1 MKRNSLVFNK
11 LWLVMAS
18 MALALS
24 MSIFTGCRSYEDDI
38 CSLQE
43 RMDKLQSELQA
54 LQGKVVKEVLSKD
67 GKLII
72 VFTDGTQ
79 KEIEAGD
86 LIKLSINDK
95 GEWCINGQ
103 STGVSAKGQKGDK
116 GDPGVAGAKGDK
128 GEKGDTGAAGKDGKD
143 GQPGKPGKDG
153 KDGKTGPQGPQGPK
167 GDKGDSPEITIG
179 DNGNWFIDG
188 KDTNISAQPKNGSV
202 NCLIDEDGGFVYLTF
217 FGEDGKALNNGKP
230 IVFMLESARLTS
242 MVLVPEKVYQGFPA
256 IEFPLT
262 SNSFHEVDAKTPASK
277 SDDGD
282 KFLEKTWYWKEVM
295 ESEEDVQAAVRLNPS
310 TFGAQYIKSVE
321 LEFKDAKNLRTVEIS
336 DDNGNKPTVIAPK
349 DNNWEE
355 NVKDGVLTV
364 GLKGYFAGKKAM
376 TPGTP
381 AETLPLAQIKVT
393 TTKSDVAVRSDW
405 AVLYMVSGGL
415 KQPYLYINNSDDEKE
430 LLPRQFSVAKQES
443 IIEIPV
449 TRTTDLKA
457 LLSAH
462 TGMRGATEANML
474 DEKKH
479 ELRYE
484 FYAMPF
490 ENDGKEYYKID
501 DKGVVTPQDK
511 QGRAFESGAE
521 GMKGIVQVRLFMKDK
536 LVALA
541 YINFEMNTK
550 QVDDAFYKYWVTS
563 KSGKFTD
570 AASAGG
576 DAYTP
581 VFRSKVIT
589 GAADVFTTTF
599 EWAKINYLYDF
610 NLDLEQFHN
619 LPRYK
624 FAGVAPKTIAPLD
637 KVGDPAIKAE
647 QYITLDKLN
656 GAISVEYTR
665 NTGKFTITRT
675 PDSKCME
682 AGTYYLPVYFEQNH
696 PHHGFDYK
704 KAYPIHVVVIFKF
717 EITDESR
724 AKVDAE
730 AKKFDSYKMPN
741 LWEGNKVY
749 AKGLPK
755 SQAEGYVPTLKS
767 SLVFRD
773 LAKFQSE
780 VEKAAKDTYTGLQ
793 FAARVV
799 DVKGGAADKT
809 LYMVENGA
817 KDFTITRTDTLRE
830 TELVT
835 VEYGFYSA
843 ECPDNFRQLTTFVI
857 QFEHAALY
865 KIVGDNIKHDS
876 KYIRVKD
883 GAIEIRD
890 HKDEH
895 SLTIGEVL
903 QMFSNEANS
912 KLLLD
917 NGERTAEEK
926 RLGFLG
932 EGDKFSV
939 AVELPKTHDFVEKK
953 LLTVTPAAA
962 PGTGTKIS
970 WKNLEDNPAGHGAV
984 TKTATI
990 NATLLINYGTNYQYK
1005 RNLTIRII
1013 PDAEWD
1019 K

>member
-67 GKLII
+67 GKLVI

-116 GDPGVAGAKGDK
+116 GDKGDTGAAGAKGDK
-128 GEKGDTGAAGKDGKD
+128 GDKGDK
-143 GQPGKPGKDG
+143 
-153 KDGKTGPQGPQGPK
+153 GPK
-167 GDKGDSPEITIG
+167 GDKGDSPKITIG

-188 KDTNISAQPKNGSV
+188 KDTNISAKPKNGSV
-202 NCLIDEDGGFVYLTF
+202 NCMIDEDGGFVYLTF

-242 MVLVPEKVYQGFPA
+242 MVLVPEAVYQGFPA

-262 SNSFHEVDAKTPASK
+262 SNSFKVVDAKTPASK

-282 KFLEKTWYWKEVM
+282 KFLDKTWYWKEVM
-295 ESEEDVQAAVRLNPS
+295 ESEEDAKAVLRLNPS

-321 LEFKDAKNLRTVEIS
+321 IEFKDAKNLRTVEIT
-336 DDNGNKPTVIAPK
+336 DENGNMPTIVAPK
-349 DNNWEE
+349 DNKWEN
-355 NVKDGVLTV
+355 NVKDGILTV
-364 GLKGYFAGKKAM
+364 GLKGYNAAKKAI
-376 TPGTP
+376 TPNQP
-381 AETLPLAQIKVT
+381 AEKLPLAQIKVT
-393 TTKSDVAVRSDW
+393 TTKNEVAVRSDW
-405 AVLYMVSGGL
+405 AVLHMVNGGL
-415 KQPYLYINNSDDEKE
+415 KQPYLYINNSDDDPE
-430 LLPRQFSVAKQES
+430 LLPRQFSAAKRDC

-449 TRTTDLKA
+449 TKTTSLKD

-462 TGMRGATEANML
+462 TGMQGATAANML
-474 DEKKH
+474 DDKKH

-484 FYAMPF
+484 FYSIPL
-490 ENDGKEYYKID
+490 ENDGKEYYKMTEE
-501 DKGVVTPQDK
+501 GVVTPQDK

-521 GMKGIVQVRLFMKDK
+521 NMTGMVQVRLFMKDK
-536 LVALA
+536 LVALS
-541 YINFEMNTK
+541 YIHFAMTTK
-550 QVDDAFYKYWVTS
+550 QVDDAFYKYWVKS
-563 KSGKFTD
+563 KNTQLTN
-570 AASAGG
+570 AGE
-576 DAYTP
+576 DYKP
-581 VFRSKVIT
+581 VFRTEVIT
-589 GAADVFTTTF
+589 GASDVFMTTL

-624 FAGVAPKTIAPLD
+624 FEGVASSRIAPLA

-656 GAISVEYTR
+656 GAFSVEYTR

-704 KAYPIHVVVIFKF
+704 KAYPIHVVVVFKI
-717 EITDESR
+717 EITDPTKMDVE
-724 AKVDAE
+724 AA
-730 AKKFDSYKMPN
+730 AKKIENYRMPN

-755 SQAEGYVPTLKS
+755 SSADGYVPTLKS

-773 LAKFQSE
+773 LAKFQEE
-780 VEKAAKDTYTGLQ
+780 VKKAAKSTYGADLEFVAQ
-793 FAARVV
+793 VV
-799 DVKGGAADKT
+799 NVEGGAKDKT
-809 LYMVENGA
+809 LYNVENGD
-817 KDFTITRTDTLRE
+817 KDFEITRLNTLRE
-830 TELVT
+830 TERVT
-835 VEYGFYSA
+835 VAYGFRSA
-843 ECPDNFRQLTTFVI
+843 ICPDTFHQLATFVI
-857 QFEHAALY
+857 EFEHAALY
-865 KIVGDNIKHDS
+865 KIVGDNLKDEN
-876 KYIRVKD
+876 IRVAKD

-895 SLTIGEVL
+895 SFTIGTVL
-903 QMFSNEANS
+903 QMYSNEANP
-912 KLLLD
+912 KLLL
-917 NGERTAEEK
+917 NKGFRTAEEI

-932 EGDKFSV
+932 QGDKFKV
-939 AVELPKTHDFVEKK
+939 AVELPETHDFVKK
-953 LLTVTPAAA
+953 HLLKVTPAGWA
-962 PGTGTKIS
+962 GTGTKIS
-970 WKNLEDNPAGHGAV
+970 WRNLEDNPAGHGAV
-984 TKTATI
+984 TSTATI
-990 NATLLINYGTNYQYK
+990 NAKLLINYGSSYQYDK
-1005 RNLTIRII
+1005 TLIIRII
-1013 PDAEWD
+1013 PDAQWG

>member
-11 LWLVMAS
+11 LWLVMVS

-67 GKLII
+67 GKLVI

-116 GDPGVAGAKGDK
+116 GDKGDTGAAGAKGDK
-128 GEKGDTGAAGKDGKD
+128 GDKGDTGAAGAKGDKGDK
-143 GQPGKPGKDG
+143 
-153 KDGKTGPQGPQGPK
+153 GPK
-167 GDKGDSPEITIG
+167 GDKGDSPKITIG
-179 DNGNWFIDG
+179 DNGNWYIDG
-188 KDTNISAQPKNGSV
+188 KDTKISAQPKNGSV

-262 SNSFHEVDAKTPASK
+262 SNSFKEVDANTPATK
-277 SDDGD
+277 NDNGD
-282 KFLEKTWYWKEVM
+282 KFLDKTWYWKEVM

-321 LEFKDAKNLRTVEIS
+321 LEFKDAKNLRTVEIT
-336 DDNGNKPTVIAPK
+336 DDNGNMPTVIAPK
-349 DNNWEE
+349 DNKWEN

-405 AVLYMVSGGL
+405 AVLYMVNGGL
-415 KQPYLYINNSDDEKE
+415 KQPYIYINKQNENDETVHA
-430 LLPRQFSVAKQES
+430 LLPRQFSVAKEES

-449 TRTTDLKA
+449 NRTTNLKDLLDAYTTKIASKA
-457 LLSAH
+457 TA
-462 TGMRGATEANML
+462 ANKL

-484 FYAMPF
+484 FYSIPV
-490 ENDGKEYYKID
+490 ENDGKEYYKITKD
-501 DKGVVTPQDK
+501 GVVTPQDK

-521 GMKGIVQVRLFMKDK
+521 GMKGIAQVRLFMKDK

-550 QVDDAFYKYWVTS
+550 QVDDAFYKYWITS

-589 GAADVFTTTF
+589 GVSDVFTTTF

-624 FAGVAPKTIAPLD
+624 FEGVAPKTIAPLA
-637 KVGDPAIKAE
+637 KVGDSTIKPE

-656 GAISVEYTR
+656 GAFSVEYTR

-675 PDSKCME
+675 PDSKCLE
-682 AGTYYLPVYFEQNH
+682 AGTYYLPVYFEQYH

-749 AKGLPK
+749 AKGLPSSK
-755 SQAEGYVPTLKS
+755 ADGYVPTLKS

-773 LAKFQSE
+773 LAKFQSD

-799 DVKGGAADKT
+799 KVEGGAGDKT
-809 LYMVENGA
+809 LYMVDNGA

-857 QFEHAALY
+857 EFQHAALY
-865 KIVGDNIKHDS
+865 KIVGDNLKDEN
-876 KYIRVKD
+876 IRVAKD

-895 SLTIGEVL
+895 SFLIGTVL
-903 QMFSNEANS
+903 QMFSNEANP
-912 KLLLD
+912 KLLVD
-917 NGERTAEEK
+917 NAVRTDEEK

-932 EGDKFSV
+932 EDEKFSV
-939 AVELPKTHDFVEKK
+939 AVVLPKDHDFVEKR
-953 LLTVTPAAA
+953 LLTVSAPAGWA
-962 PGTGTKIS
+962 GTSTKIS
-970 WKNLEDNPAGHGAV
+970 WRNLEANPAGHGAV

>member
-67 GKLII
+67 GKLVI

-116 GDPGVAGAKGDK
+116 GDKGDPGVAGAKGDK
-128 GEKGDTGAAGKDGKD
+128 GDKGDPGVAGAKGDKGDKGDK
-143 GQPGKPGKDG
+143 
-153 KDGKTGPQGPQGPK
+153 GPK
-167 GDKGDSPEITIG
+167 GDKGDSPKITIG

-188 KDTNISAQPKNGSV
+188 KDTNISAKPKNGSV
-202 NCLIDEDGGFVYLTF
+202 NCMIDEDGGFVYLTF
-217 FGEDGKALNNGKP
+217 FGEDGKALNNGNP
-230 IVFMLESARLTS
+230 ITFMLESARLTS
-242 MVLVPEKVYQGFPA
+242 MVLVPEAVYQGFPA

-262 SNSFHEVDAKTPASK
+262 SNSFNEVDAKATPSK

-295 ESEEDVQAAVRLNPS
+295 EAEEDAKAVLRLNPS
-310 TFGAQYIKSVE
+310 TFGAQYIKNVE
-321 LEFKDAKNLRTVEIS
+321 IEFKDAKNLRNVEIT
-336 DDNGNKPTVIAPK
+336 DENGNMPTIVAPK
-349 DNNWEE
+349 DNKWEN
-355 NVKDGVLTV
+355 NVKDGILTV
-364 GLKGYFAGKKAM
+364 GLKGYNAAKRAIDPYEGVEK
-376 TPGTP
+376 
-381 AETLPLAQIKVT
+381 LPLAQIKVT
-393 TTKSDVAVRSDW
+393 TTKNEVAVRSDW
-405 AVLYMVSGGL
+405 AVLHMVNGGL
-415 KQPYLYINNSDDEKE
+415 KQPYLYINNNDDRPE
-430 LLPRQFSVAKQES
+430 LLPRQFAVAKQNS

-449 TRTTDLKA
+449 TKTTNLKD

-462 TGMRGATEANML
+462 TGMQGATEANRL
-474 DEKKH
+474 DDKKH

-484 FYAMPF
+484 FYSMPL

-511 QGRAFESGAE
+511 QGRAFQSGAE

-589 GAADVFTTTF
+589 GAGDVFTTTL

-656 GAISVEYTR
+656 GAFSVEYTR

-755 SQAEGYVPTLKS
+755 SQADGYVPTLKS

-799 DVKGGAADKT
+799 KVEGGAEDKT
-809 LYMVENGA
+809 LYMVENGT
-817 KDFTITRTDTLRE
+817 KDFTITRTGTLKE

-835 VEYGFYSA
+835 VEYGFYSS
-843 ECPDNFRQLTTFVI
+843 ECPDNFRQLATFVI

-865 KIVGDNIKHDS
+865 KIVGDHLTDE
-876 KYIRVKD
+876 YIRVKD

-895 SLTIGEVL
+895 SFMIGTVL
-903 QMFSNEANS
+903 QMLSNEANP

-917 NGERTAEEK
+917 NAKTTDDEK
-926 RLGFLG
+926 RRGFLG
-932 EGDKFSV
+932 KGGDKFNV
-939 AVELPKTHDFVEKK
+939 AVELPEDNVFVEKR
-953 LLTVTPAAA
+953 LLTVSDPAGWA
-962 PGTGTKIS
+962 GTATKIS
-970 WKNLEDNPAGHGAV
+970 WKNLEANPAGHGAV
-984 TKTATI
+984 TETVTV
-990 NATLLINYGTNYQYK
+990 NAKLLINYGTSYQYE
-1005 RNLTIRII
+1005 RTLTIRII
-1013 PDAEWD
+1013 PDAEWG

>member
-1 MKRNSLVFNK
+1 
-11 LWLVMAS
+11 
-18 MALALS
+18 
-24 MSIFTGCRSYEDDI
+24 
-38 CSLQE
+38 
-43 RMDKLQSELQA
+43 
-54 LQGKVVKEVLSKD
+54 
-67 GKLII
+67 
-72 VFTDGTQ
+72 
-79 KEIEAGD
+79 
-86 LIKLSINDK
+86 
-95 GEWCINGQ
+95 
-103 STGVSAKGQKGDK
+103 
-116 GDPGVAGAKGDK
+116 
-128 GEKGDTGAAGKDGKD
+128 
-143 GQPGKPGKDG
+143 
-153 KDGKTGPQGPQGPK
+153 
-167 GDKGDSPEITIG
+167 
-179 DNGNWFIDG
+179 
-188 KDTNISAQPKNGSV
+188 
-202 NCLIDEDGGFVYLTF
+202 
-217 FGEDGKALNNGKP
+217 
-230 IVFMLESARLTS
+230 MLESARLTS

-262 SNSFHEVDAKTPASK
+262 SNSFKEVDAKTPATK
-277 SDDGD
+277 NDNGD
-282 KFLEKTWYWKEVM
+282 KFLDKTWYWKEVM

-310 TFGAQYIKSVE
+310 TFGAQYIKKVE
-321 LEFKDAKNLRTVEIS
+321 LEFKDAKNLRTVEIT
-336 DDNGNKPTVIAPK
+336 DDKGNTPTVIAPK
-349 DNNWEE
+349 DNKWEN

-405 AVLYMVSGGL
+405 AVLYMVNGGL
-415 KQPYLYINNSDDEKE
+415 KQPYIYINNNDDEKE

-449 TRTTDLKA
+449 TKTTSLKD

-462 TGMRGATEANML
+462 TGMQGATVANML
-474 DEKKH
+474 NDKKH

-484 FYAMPF
+484 FYSIPL
-490 ENDGKEYYKID
+490 ENDGKEYYKITKD
-501 DKGVVTPQDK
+501 GVVTPQDK

-521 GMKGIVQVRLFMKDK
+521 GMKGIAQVRLFMKDK

-550 QVDDAFYKYWVTS
+550 QVEDAYYKYWVTS

-581 VFRSKVIT
+581 VFRSKLIT
-589 GAADVFTTTF
+589 GAPAEFTTTF
-599 EWAKINYLYDF
+599 EWAKINYLYDY

-624 FAGVAPKTIAPLD
+624 FVGIASKEIAPLD
-637 KVGDPAIKAE
+637 KVNDATVKSTIKPE
-647 QYITLDKLN
+647 QYITSTNLKDPRFE
-656 GAISVEYTR
+656 VTYTR
-665 NTGKFTITRT
+665 NTGKFTVKLTA
-675 PDSKCME
+675 DSKCME
-682 AGTYYLPVYFEQNH
+682 AGTYYLPVYFEQNY

-704 KAYPIHVVVIFKF
+704 KAYPRHVVVVFKF

-809 LYMVENGA
+809 LYMVENEA

-835 VEYGFYSA
+835 VAYGFYSA

-865 KIVGDNIKHDS
+865 KIVGDNIKHES

-895 SLTIGEVL
+895 SFTIGEVL
-903 QMFSNEANS
+903 QMFSNEANP

-932 EGDKFSV
+932 EGNKFSV
-939 AVELPKTHDFVEKK
+939 AVVLPKTHDFVEKK

-962 PGTGTKIS
+962 PGTSTKIS
-970 WKNLEDNPAGHGAV
+970 WKNLEYNPAGHGAV

-990 NATLLINYGTNYQYK
+990 NATLLINYGTSYQYK

>member
-79 KEIEAGD
+79 KEVEAGD
-86 LIKLSINDK
+86 LIKLTIDDK
-95 GEWCINGQ
+95 GEWCINGK

-116 GDPGVAGAKGDK
+116 GDKGDTGAAGAKGDK
-128 GEKGDTGAAGKDGKD
+128 GDKGETGP
-143 GQPGKPGKDG
+143 Q
-153 KDGKTGPQGPQGPK
+153 GPQGPQGPK
-167 GDKGDSPEITIG
+167 GDSPKITIG
-179 DNGNWFIDG
+179 DNGNWYIDG

-202 NCLIDEDGGFVYLTF
+202 NCMIDEDGGFVYLTF
-217 FGEDGKALNNGKP
+217 FGEDGKALNNGNP
-230 IVFMLESARLTS
+230 ITFMLESARLTS

-262 SNSFHEVDAKTPASK
+262 SNSFKEVDAKTPATK
-277 SDDGD
+277 SDNGD
-282 KFLEKTWYWKEVM
+282 KFLEKTWYWKDVM

-310 TFGAQYIKSVE
+310 TFGAQYIKNVE
-321 LEFKDAKNLRTVEIS
+321 LEFKDAKNLRTVEIT
-336 DDNGNKPTVIAPK
+336 DDKGNMPTVIAPK
-349 DNNWEE
+349 DNKWEN

-393 TTKSDVAVRSDW
+393 TTKSDVAVLSDW
-405 AVLYMVSGGL
+405 AVLYMVNGGL
-415 KQPYLYINNSDDEKE
+415 KQPYLYINNSDGEDDPE
-430 LLPRQFSVAKQES
+430 LLPRQFSAAMRS

-449 TRTTDLKA
+449 KKTTNLKD

-462 TGMRGATEANML
+462 TGMQGATVANML

-484 FYAMPF
+484 FYSMPL
-490 ENDGKEYYKID
+490 ENDGKEYYKITKD
-501 DKGVVTPQDK
+501 GVVTPQDK

-521 GMKGIVQVRLFMKDK
+521 GMKGIAQVRLFMKDK

-550 QVDDAFYKYWVTS
+550 QVDDAFYKYWITS

-589 GAADVFTTTF
+589 GAGDVFTTTL

-624 FAGVAPKTIAPLD
+624 FAGVAPKTIAPLA
-637 KVGDPAIKAE
+637 KVGDSTIKPE

-656 GAISVEYTR
+656 DAISVEYTR
-665 NTGKFTITRT
+665 NTGKFTITREAN
-675 PDSKCME
+675 SKCME

-724 AKVDAE
+724 EAVDAA

-749 AKGLPK
+749 AKGLPSSK
-755 SQAEGYVPTLKS
+755 ADGYVPTLKS

-773 LAKFQSE
+773 LAKFQSD
-780 VEKAAKDTYTGLQ
+780 VEKAAKKTYTGLQ

-799 DVKGGAADKT
+799 KVERGAADKT

-857 QFEHAALY
+857 EFQHAALY
-865 KIVGDNIKHDS
+865 KIVGDNLKDEN
-876 KYIRVKD
+876 IRVAKD

-895 SLTIGEVL
+895 SFLIGTVL
-903 QMFSNEANS
+903 QMFSNEANP
-912 KLLLD
+912 KLLVD
-917 NGERTAEEK
+917 NAKKTAEEN

-932 EGDKFSV
+932 EGDKFKV
-939 AVELPKTHDFVEKK
+939 AVVLPKDHDFVEKR
-953 LLTVTPAAA
+953 LLTVSAPAGWA
-962 PGTGTKIS
+962 GTSTKIS
-970 WKNLEDNPAGHGAV
+970 WRNLEANPAGHGAV

-990 NATLLINYGTNYQYK
+990 NATLLVNYGTTYQYK
-1005 RNLTIRII
+1005 RTLTIRII
-1013 PDAEWD
+1013 PDKEWN

>member
-67 GKLII
+67 GKLVI

-79 KEIEAGD
+79 KEVDAGD
-86 LIKLSINDK
+86 LIKLTINDK
-95 GEWCINGQ
+95 GEWCINGK

-116 GDPGVAGAKGDK
+116 GDKGDTGAAGAKGDK
-128 GEKGDTGAAGKDGKD
+128 GDKGE
-143 GQPGKPGKDG
+143 
-153 KDGKTGPQGPQGPK
+153 TGPQGPQGPK
-167 GDKGDSPEITIG
+167 GDSPKITIG
-179 DNGNWFIDG
+179 DNGNWYIDG

-202 NCLIDEDGGFVYLTF
+202 NCMIDEDGGFVYLTF
-217 FGEDGKALNNGKP
+217 FGEDGKALNNGNP
-230 IVFMLESARLTS
+230 ITFMLESARLTS

-262 SNSFHEVDAKTPASK
+262 SNSFKEVDAKTPATK
-277 SDDGD
+277 SDNGD
-282 KFLEKTWYWKEVM
+282 KFLDKDWYWKDVM

-321 LEFKDAKNLRTVEIS
+321 LEFKDAKNLRTVEIT

-349 DNNWEE
+349 DNKWEN

-405 AVLYMVSGGL
+405 AVLYMVNGGL
-415 KQPYLYINNSDDEKE
+415 KQPYLYINNNDDEKE

-449 TRTTDLKA
+449 RKTTSLKD

-462 TGMRGATEANML
+462 TGMQGATVANML
-474 DEKKH
+474 NEKKH

-484 FYAMPF
+484 FYSIPL
-490 ENDGKEYYKID
+490 ENDGKEYYKITKD
-501 DKGVVTPQDK
+501 GVVTPQDK

-521 GMKGIVQVRLFMKDK
+521 GMKGIAQVRLFMKDK

-550 QVDDAFYKYWVTS
+550 QVDDAFYKYWITS

-589 GAADVFTTTF
+589 GAGDVFTTTL

-624 FAGVAPKTIAPLD
+624 FVGVAPKTIAPLD
-637 KVGDPAIKAE
+637 KVGDSTIKPE

-656 GAISVEYTR
+656 DAISVEYTR
-665 NTGKFTITRT
+665 NTGKFTITREAN
-675 PDSKCME
+675 SKCME

-741 LWEGNKVY
+741 LWEDNKVY
-749 AKGLPK
+749 AKGLP
-755 SQAEGYVPTLKS
+755 SNPADGYVPTLKS

-773 LAKFQSE
+773 LAKFQSD

-809 LYMVENGA
+809 LYMVENEA
-817 KDFTITRTDTLRE
+817 KDFTITRTGTLKE

-835 VEYGFYSA
+835 VEYGFYSS
-843 ECPDNFRQLTTFVI
+843 ECPDNFRQLATFVI

-865 KIVGDNIKHDS
+865 KIVGDNLKDE
-876 KYIRVKD
+876 YIRVKD

-895 SLTIGEVL
+895 SFLIGTVL
-903 QMFSNEANS
+903 QMFSNEANP
-912 KLLLD
+912 KLLVD
-917 NGERTAEEK
+917 NAKQTDEEK
-926 RLGFLG
+926 RLHFLG
-932 EGDKFSV
+932 QGDKFKV
-939 AVELPKTHDFVEKK
+939 AVELPESHDFVKK
-953 LLTVTPAAA
+953 NLLTVSAPAGWA
-962 PGTGTKIS
+962 GTSTKIS
-970 WKNLEDNPAGHGAV
+970 WKNLEFNPAGHGAV

-990 NATLLINYGTNYQYK
+990 NATLLINYGTSYQYE
-1005 RNLTIRII
+1005 RPLIIRII